1 MSSSAPILTEQIL
14 NDVLVRLHRS
24 LLQYVGEC
32 GPWADGSAA
41 AEQEAVSNL
50 VQIRHLHVGE
60 LVELMTARE
69 AIIDFGVFPT
79 EFTDLHFV
87 GLDYLLGV
95 IVAEQKKIIS
105 ELESA
110 VGSVSGDAEA
120 TGLLSRILVDER
132 ANLAKL
138 QSLAGQPRQLLAS

>member
-32 GPWADGSAA
+32 GPWASAA

-110 VGSVSGDAEA
+110 VGSVSSDAEA
-120 TGLLSRILVDER
+120 TGLLNRILVDER